1 MVAISSLAEP
11 PPLGGNEESTM
22 LKLCTAALLASLC
35 CAGAASAHSGG
46 GGFEPMPLT
55 NYTDMPP
62 YLPQRIAPAWLFKP
76 RHLRWQQHGFAPGR

>member
-1 MVAISSLAEP
+1 
-11 PPLGGNEESTM
+11 M

-35 CAGAASAHSGG
+35 CASAASAHSGGG

-55 NYTDMPP
+55 NFTDMPP
-62 YLPQRIAPAWLFKP
+62 YSPQRIVPVWLFKP